1 MPKICLSCTK
11 NGVFFYSWQK
21 QIFDPSYFVTA
32 LATPFLTNIFKFTA
46 SFDDFG
52 ARTTTSCY
60 TINPL
65 YEYSH
70 VPSCWT
76 FHQPWEVKYQL
87 FFENVILFPQLF
99 WPTVR
104 KNCSSDREKLLKF
117 EDEGWEFTK
126 ILRSLEKLK
135 GQNNFWYQNVFF
147 NLFLEVSHI

>member
-11 NGVFFYSWQK
+11 NVVFFYSWQK
-21 QIFDPSYFVTA
+21 QIFGPSYFVTA
-32 LATPFLTNIFKFTA
+32 LANPFLTNIFKFTA

-87 FFENVILFPQLF
+87 FLKIVFCF
-99 WPTVR
+99 R
-104 KNCSSDREKLLKF
+104 NCSDLLWEKIVLVKLLKF
-117 EDEGWEFTK
+117 ETEGQEFAN
-126 ILRSLEKLK
+126 ILRSLEQFIQTVK
-135 GQNNFWYQNVFF
+135 GQNNFW
-147 NLFLEVSHI
+147 